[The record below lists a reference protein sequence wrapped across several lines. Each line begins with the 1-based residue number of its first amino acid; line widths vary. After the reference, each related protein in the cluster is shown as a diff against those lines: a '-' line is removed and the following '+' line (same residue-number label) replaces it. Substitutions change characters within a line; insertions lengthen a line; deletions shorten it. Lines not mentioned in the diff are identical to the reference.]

1 MRAEEDD
8 MTVIAWFRLFWLR
21 VRYLHRDPW
30 DVEANQR
37 LREEINR
44 ELPA

>member
-1 MRAEEDD
+1 M
-8 MTVIAWFRLFWLR
+8 MAWWRLFCLR
-21 VRYLHRDPW
+21 MRYLHRDPY